1 MDLDFASATA
11 LLGSIVVSYLL
22 GALPLADR
30 MSRRRGVDIF
40 TSGTGLAGATNVRRS
55 VGRIYALVVLIG
67 DIGKGA
73 LAVVVAGLF
82 GIEGSLLL
90 LPVVAAVAGHWRSVF
105 SGFRGGDGL
114 ATLGGA
120 CLAMFPTIG
129 LISVA
134 VAMFVQLGAQKAP
147 FSSLMGIVFGFAT
160 LVALSLAYERDTVLV
175 MGAGALAALVLA
187 HALLGHRRRRHDEG
201 WDDPEEE
208 WDQPEDAE
216 AAAERSGLS

>member
-1 MDLDFASATA
+1 MDLAAAPA
-11 LLGSIVVSYLL
+11 LFGSIAISYLL

-55 VGRIYALVVLIG
+55 VGRVYALVVLIG
-67 DIGKGA
+67 DICKGA
-73 LAVVVAGLF
+73 LAVLVAGLF
-82 GIEGSLLL
+82 GIEGTLLL
-90 LPVVAAVAGHWRSVF
+90 LPVAAAVVGHWRSVF

-114 ATLGGA
+114 ATFGGA

-134 VAMFVQLGAQKAP
+134 VAMLFQLGAQRAP

-160 LVALSLAYERDTVLV
+160 LVALSLAYDRDTVLV
-175 MGAGALAALVLA
+175 LGAGGLAALVLA
-187 HALLGHRRRRHDEG
+187 HALVGHRRRRHDSV

-208 WDQPEDAE
+208 WDESEDAE
-216 AAAERSGLS
+216 GAAERSGLR